1 MWSGDEGAGS
11 FCKKKKTWEVEGTG
25 GRFFAKKKHGRWRDL
40 VIAKF
45 NSKLIRK
52 KRKVTRAAEIS

>member
-1 MWSGDEGAGS
+1 MRERGLFAKKNMGGGGDWRAL
-11 FCKKKKTWEVEGTG
+11 FC
-25 GRFFAKKKHGRWRDL
+25 KKKHGRWRDL

-52 KRKVTRAAEIS
+52 KKGNKSSRPVRLAGG

>member
-1 MWSGDEGAGS
+1 MGGGGDWRAL
-11 FCKKKKTWEVEGTG
+11 FC
-25 GRFFAKKKHGRWRDL
+25 KKKHGRWRDL